1 MRWVRHVAGMEERR
15 NIYRVLVGK
24 REGKRTRRRFRRRGD
39 DNFTIVIKI
48 DWEEVYWILL
58 AQDRD
63 RCWSLVN
70 AAVKI
75 PVP

>member
-1 MRWVRHVAGMEERR
+1 VAGMVERR
-15 NIYRVLVGK
+15 NAYRVLVGK
-24 REGKRTRRRFRRRGD
+24 PEGKRLLGRFRRRGD

-63 RCWSLVN
+63 RCRSLVI

>member
-1 MRWVRHVAGMEERR
+1 MAGMVERR
-15 NIYRVLVGK
+15 NAYRVLVGK
-24 REGKRTRRRFRRRGD
+24 PEGKRLLGRFRRRGD

-63 RCWSLVN
+63 RCRSLVI

>member
-1 MRWVRHVAGMEERR
+1 MRWVGHVAGMEERR
-15 NIYRVLVGK
+15 NAYRVLMGK
-24 REGKRTRRRFRRRGD
+24 HEGKRLLGRFRRRGD

-63 RCWSLVN
+63 RCSSLVN